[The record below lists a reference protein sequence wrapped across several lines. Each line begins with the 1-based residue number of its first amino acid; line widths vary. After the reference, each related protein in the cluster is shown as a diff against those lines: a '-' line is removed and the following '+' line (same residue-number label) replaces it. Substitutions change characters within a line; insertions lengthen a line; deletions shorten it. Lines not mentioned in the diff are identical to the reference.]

1 MNVVT
6 IGYQSLESGNMQ
18 LLPKDDPGLGKEAP
32 SAIALTNEKLEKAIE
47 QLRHAN
53 EALQAT
59 GEALG
64 ALNHQLERMGEEVES
79 LSREVLR
86 LRLRGTG

>member
-1 MNVVT
+1 MKNWKT
-6 IGYQSLESGNMQ
+6 RSNNSGM
-18 LLPKDDPGLGKEAP
+18 
-32 SAIALTNEKLEKAIE
+32 
-47 QLRHAN
+47 AN

-64 ALNHQLERMGEEVES
+64 ALNHQMERMSGEVES
-79 LSREVLR
+79 LSREVVR